1 MASNRYT
8 HDSARRACDLLLR
21 VVAASPRPVSI
32 RALATEWDVSWQT
45 VRRLARVAHEAA
57 GMNAEAGRL
66 LQSGRGAHTTLTWV
80 PTTSARGRAAQTAAL
95 AAAIGPWRALGMH
108 DVSAVLQPFLQGAVA
123 DTLGE
128 RTAVLA
134 DILERG
140 FYYQPWMPRQM
151 RDPDALDEVLSA
163 LFYRSALRLEHY
175 RSPSREHEQVT
186 LEPWTLVHALDG
198 LYVLGPIQGEDEPR
212 LWALH
217 RMRGAVRCRD
227 SSVSVPRDYR
237 PEVLLGHGYGPFLAQ
252 PGQCTILVPAD
263 EVPYVLESPLPRQRG
278 EPERLPDGSA
288 RVHLDVAPHMGLRVW
303 ARAVGAEVEGSV
315 E

>member
-21 VVAASPRPVSI
+21 VVGASPHPVSI
-32 RALATEWDVSWQT
+32 RALAGEWEVSWQT
-45 VRRLARVAHEAA
+45 VRRLVRVAHEAA
-57 GMNAEAGRL
+57 AANADAGRL
-66 LQSGRGAHTTLTWV
+66 VQSGRGEHTTLAWI
-80 PTTSARGRAAQTAAL
+80 PGNAERGRAVHTAAL
-95 AAAIGPWRALGMH
+95 AAALGPGRALGID
-108 DVSAVLQPFLQGAVA
+108 DVSTVLRQLLQGAVA
-123 DTLGE
+123 DTLGQ

-151 RDPDALDEVLSA
+151 RDPDALDQVLSA
-163 LFYRSALRLEHY
+163 LFYRSALRVEHY
-175 RSPSREHEQVT
+175 RSPSREHEHVT

-198 LYVLGPIQGEDEPR
+198 LYVLGPVQGEKEPR

-217 RMRGAVRCRD
+217 RMQGAKRCRD
-227 SSVSVPRDYR
+227 MIVTVPRDYR
-237 PEVLLGHGYGPFLAQ
+237 PEGLLGHGYGPFLAE
-252 PGQCTILVPAD
+252 PGECTVLVPAA

-288 RVHLDVAPHMGLRVW
+288 RVRLDVAPHTGLRVW
-303 ARAVGAEVEGSV
+303 ARAVGALVEGSV